1 MRTTYTIGFGW
12 QVDSPS
18 SSALLVSHPQLSESG
33 VTLACQDP
41 NGMLR
46 SLASGIDH
54 PLPQG
59 DLGTLCA
66 LANVG
71 ALTTTVRDGER
82 TLFVVEGKQDLIDLA
97 TAEAC
102 DPPWELLTTLE
113 NDAAGRPAWAIE
125 APLASSRI
133 RLLQPELLAR
143 ASTEPASTD
152 SAAVMLRGALVS
164 SRMVAAKDSEAG
176 RGSFSADWTFAERL
190 IVGWTS
196 VDTRRWAHGFGAS
209 WAHGGRDSGTAA
221 RSAAGPQVH
230 LPISDCDTLSLESA
244 HEGRRSRRVFGD
256 RQLDPDEVGYLLQ
269 HTLRVRERRSGGGGA
284 LRYRGI
290 PSGGA
295 LSGIRLALL
304 ALREDEHFSAGGYEY
319 DAELHCLNGLEL
331 ERHELRRWE
340 VLQSRLTKSR
350 GVPTFVGVVTLD
362 HERPGA
368 KYEAIV
374 LATAYKEVGA
384 LLQSLNLL
392 CEAKELTFCPV
403 GAGFSELRL
412 ADGRSRPVVGQFVVG
427 SRPVDAATR

>member
-1 MRTTYTIGFGW
+1 MRTTYTIGSGW
-12 QVDSPS
+12 HVDSPR
-18 SSALLVSHPQLSESG
+18 SSALLVSHPRFSESG

-54 PLPQG
+54 PLQG
-59 DLGTLCA
+59 DLGTLRA

-71 ALTTTVRDGER
+71 ALTTTVRDGKR
-82 TLFVVEGKQDLIDLA
+82 TLFVVEGKQDLINLA

-102 DPPWELLTTLE
+102 DPPWELLITLE
-113 NDAAGRPAWAIE
+113 NNAAGRPAWTIE

-133 RLLQPELLAR
+133 RLLQPKLLLR
-143 ASTEPASTD
+143 ASTEPAPTD

-164 SRMVAAKDSEAG
+164 SRMVAATDSETT

-209 WAHGGRDSGTAA
+209 WVPRGRHSDTGT
-221 RSAAGPQVH
+221 RTAAGPEVP
-230 LPISDCDTLSLESA
+230 LPISECDTLSLESA
-244 HEGRRSRRVFGD
+244 HERRRSRRAFGD

-269 HTLRVRERRSGGGGA
+269 HTLRVRERRSGGGIA

-304 ALREDEHFSAGGYEY
+304 ALREGEHFPAGGYEY
-319 DAELHCLNGLEL
+319 DADLHCLNVLEL
-331 ERHELRRWE
+331 EQHELRRWE

-362 HERPGA
+362 YERPGA

-392 CEAKELTFCPV
+392 CEAKKLAFCAV

-427 SRPVDAATR
+427 SRPDDAGTR